1 MKPIYGHAH
10 QNGAIRTATQQRTRL
25 SSALLTKGERG
36 RTSGCFHIDRAL
48 EAIRFEEVRV
58 AVKIPPDYAARGY
71 ELKNA
76 GTLEQDEW
84 QKDGSWIA
92 VVRIPAGIQ
101 EEFYD
106 LVNKISKGNAET
118 RIIERVL

>member
-1 MKPIYGHAH
+1 MEEARVSIDPFKSVEEQVKEVIK
-10 QNGAIRTATQQRTRL
+10 
-25 SSALLTKGERG
+25 ALRPL
-36 RTSGCFHIDRAL
+36 L
-48 EAIRFEEVRV
+48 PIRFEEIRI
-58 AVKIPPDYAARGY
+58 AVKLPPDYAARGY
-71 ELKNA
+71 EIKNA
-76 GTLEQDEW
+76 GMLEQDEW